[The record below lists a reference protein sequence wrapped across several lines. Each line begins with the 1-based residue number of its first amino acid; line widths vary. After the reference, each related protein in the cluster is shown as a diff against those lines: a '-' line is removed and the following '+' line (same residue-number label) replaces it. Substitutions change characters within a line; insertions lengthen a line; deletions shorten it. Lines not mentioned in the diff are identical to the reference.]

1 MNNLKIFENA
11 EFGQIRT
18 VVIDGE
24 PWFVGKDVAGA
35 LEYKDEFGALKKHVL
50 DEDKLLCQI
59 DSAGQKREVTVINES
74 GLYALIFGSKLDSAK
89 KFKHWVTAEVLPSI
103 RKTGRYEMGDGKPL
117 CPLHPSVASGV
128 ADLSRVTERIMKNQ
142 GSEPYQIAEIFKMQC
157 EQFGIWLPDNF
168 VKTPECK
175 QMTIW
180 EVMGGGERE

>member
-18 VVIDGE
+18 VAIDGQ

-89 KFKHWVTAEVLPSI
+89 KFKRWVTAEVLPSI
-103 RKTGRYEMGDGKPL
+103 RKTGAYSTSSCSLD
-117 CPLHPSVASGV
+117 PSVAMGV
-128 ADLSRVTERIMKNQ
+128 SRLGNTTEHIMTKQ
-142 GSEPYQIAEIFKMQC
+142 GSEPYRIAEVFKMQC
-157 EQFGIWLPDNF
+157 EQFGINMPDWF
-168 VKTPECK
+168 VKVPEYK
-175 QMTIW
+175 QMDIFD
-180 EVMGGGERE
+180 VGGDKE